1 MFWNWLFLYTQT
13 DEIDSLLT
21 ERKENEHEASR
32 RLKTEFLIGFD
43 GLNSQNDDRIL
54 VMGATNRP
62 FDLDEAVLRRF
73 SKRTYVTLPDIKTRQ
88 NILTNLLT
96 KHGDPLSYNELKMLA
111 TLTEGYSGSDLTALA
126 KDAALGPIREMGIE
140 QVKNVHPE
148 SLRNINLRDFQE
160 SLKRIRKTVSEN
172 SLKAYEKWCKEY
184 ADIL

>member
-1 MFWNWLFLYTQT
+1 MFLYTQT

-96 KHGDPLSYNELKMLA
+96 KHGDPLS
-111 TLTEGYSGSDLTALA
+111 
-126 KDAALGPIREMGIE
+126 
-140 QVKNVHPE
+140 
-148 SLRNINLRDFQE
+148 
-160 SLKRIRKTVSEN
+160 
-172 SLKAYEKWCKEY
+172 
-184 ADIL
+184 